1 MKPAPFKYVRAETV
15 DHALDTLAEYGSDA
29 RVIAGGQSLVPMMSL
44 RLVRPAILVDIARTP
59 GFSGIVGEDAV
70 IRIGATARQSAVL
83 ASDEVRG
90 AAPVVCE
97 ALRHVGHPAIRNRG
111 TIGGSIAHAD
121 PAAEL
126 PAVALALDAQVVA
139 RRSSGERVLAAHD
152 FFRGYFETAL
162 EEDELLT
169 ELRFPAGRP
178 HERTAFLEV
187 ARRHGDY
194 ALVGVVVRVGTSSS
208 LVEGARIVVFGVGPE
223 PTRVEEAEDALI
235 GAALDETSI
244 RAAAGVAAANLA
256 PRGDVHA
263 SAEYRRSVA
272 EVLVRRALQACRGT
286 GATP

>member
-15 DHALDTLAEYGSDA
+15 DHALDMLAEYGSDA

-59 GFSGIVGEDAV
+59 GLSGIVGEDAV
-70 IRIGATARQSAVL
+70 IRIGATACQSAVL
-83 ASDEVRG
+83 ASDEVRD

-139 RRSSGERVLAAHD
+139 RRSSGDRVLAAHD

-162 EEDELLT
+162 EEGELLT
-169 ELRFPAGRP
+169 ELRFPACGP

-194 ALVGVVVRVGTSSS
+194 ALVGVVVRVWTSSS
-208 LVEGARIVVFGVGPE
+208 LVEGARIVVFGVAPE
-223 PTRVEEAEDALI
+223 PTRVEGAEDSLV
-235 GAALDETSI
+235 GAALDEASI
-244 RAAAGVAAANLA
+244 RAAAGVAAADLA

-263 SAEYRRSVA
+263 SGEYRKSVA
-272 EVLVRRALQACRGT
+272 EVLVRRALQACRGPA
-286 GATP
+286 ATP